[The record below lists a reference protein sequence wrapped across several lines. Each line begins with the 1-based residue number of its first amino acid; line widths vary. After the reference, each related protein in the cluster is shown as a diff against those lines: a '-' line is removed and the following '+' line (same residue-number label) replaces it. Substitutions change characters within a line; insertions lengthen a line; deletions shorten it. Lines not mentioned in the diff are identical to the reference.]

1 MLSTSGPLTRKT
13 HRDNEGDYECGRVKY
28 CSGNTD
34 VRLALGLTYEDNE
47 PLNTNEKL
55 EARDLHRWELDPAS
69 SAGYEERMKREGEY
83 EEE

>member
-1 MLSTSGPLTRKT
+1 
-13 HRDNEGDYECGRVKY
+13 
-28 CSGNTD
+28 
-34 VRLALGLTYEDNE
+34 LALGLTYEDNE